1 MEYQQHY
8 NQQQHHHHQ
17 LHPGQSQIGLP
28 DASSSSEK
36 ALMWGGP
43 AQYMP
48 ASGYSTQAPSIS
60 GSIDP
65 FGQQDQ
71 MDNTMSQCG
80 MDTTATVSSS
90 GTVQNDWNYN
100 KSIQQ
105 QPSVQYQQ
113 QVTDWLVLK
122 NEFSCML

>member
-1 MEYQQHY
+1 MDYQQHY
-8 NQQQHHHHQ
+8 NHQHQ
-17 LHPGQSQIGLP
+17 LHPGQSHIGLP

-36 ALMWGGP
+36 AMMWGGP

-48 ASGYSTQAPSIS
+48 ESGYSTQAPSIS

-80 MDTTATVSSS
+80 MDTTSTVTGS
-90 GTVQNDWNYN
+90 VQNDWNYN
-100 KSIQQ
+100 KGIQQ
-105 QPSVQYQQ
+105 QQPPVQYQQ
-113 QVTDWLVLK
+113 QQVKDQLI
-122 NEFSCML
+122 